1 MSVTP
6 DGLAAEIEQAGFTD
20 VTVYGVEGPGWPLRQ
35 DWEDEQRRE
44 HILSPPGQSRPN
56 PP

>member
-1 MSVTP
+1 VTP
-6 DGLAAEIEQAGFTD
+6 DGLAAEIERAGFTD